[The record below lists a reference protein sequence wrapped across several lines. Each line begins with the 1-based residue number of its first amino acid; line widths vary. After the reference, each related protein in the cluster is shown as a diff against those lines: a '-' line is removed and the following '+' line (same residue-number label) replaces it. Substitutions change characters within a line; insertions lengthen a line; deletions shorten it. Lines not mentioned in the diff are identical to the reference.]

1 MVSFAAAEAVAS
13 ADTLQCRGGRG
24 GAGDGGAGGAGG

>member
-13 ADTLQCRGGRG
+13 ADTLQCRGGG
-24 GAGDGGAGGAGG
+24 GAGDGGAGGVGG